1 MDAEE
6 NTADHGWE
14 AACPFAGAVTSME
27 RLRMVLPSPNQTTTA
42 KIQRGLDHH
51 CRTFISLSTFV
62 TLATCNADG
71 ACDSSPRGGPPGF
84 IVALDERH
92 LLIPESPGN
101 RMADTLGN
109 IIERPRIG
117 MMMVIPGIGETLRI
131 NGDAWVIEDAN
142 LLARASIMGKAPVL
156 GIGVQVREAFIHCAK
171 AFMRG
176 ALWNKAA
183 WPDHSPLAPVA
194 RIIRDHGS
202 GRIGDGS
209 VGAVEAAIEESY
221 TQRLW

>member
-1 MDAEE
+1 MRAEE
-6 NTADHGWE
+6 NADRAWE
-14 AACPFAGAVTSME
+14 AACPFAGAVTSVE
-27 RLRMVLPSPNQTTTA
+27 RLRTLLPLPNRTTLA
-42 KIQRGLDHH
+42 KIQRCLDHH

-62 TLATCNADG
+62 TLATCSADG
-71 ACDSSPRGGPPGF
+71 GCDSSPRGGPPGF
-84 IVALDERH
+84 VTVLDDHH
-92 LLIPESPGN
+92 LLIPESLGN

-131 NGDAWVIEDAN
+131 NGEAWVIEDAA
-142 LLARASIMGKAPVL
+142 LLARAGVMGKAPAL
-156 GIGVQVREAFIHCAK
+156 GIGVRVHEAFIHCAK

-176 ALWNKAA
+176 ALWDKAA
-183 WPDHSPLAPVA
+183 WPDRSSLAPVA

-202 GRIGDGS
+202 GQIGDGS

>member
-1 MDAEE
+1 MEAEE
-6 NTADHGWE
+6 PADRDRE
-14 AACPFAGAVTSME
+14 AACPFPGAVTSVE
-27 RLRMVLPSPNQTTTA
+27 RLRTLLPPPNPTTLA

-71 ACDSSPRGGPPGF
+71 GCDSSPRGGPPGF
-84 IVALDERH
+84 VAVLDEHR

-101 RMADTLGN
+101 RMADTLRN
-109 IIERPRIG
+109 IIERPCIG

-131 NGDAWVIEDAN
+131 NGDAWVIEDAS
-142 LLARASIMGKAPVL
+142 LLARAGVMGKAPAL
-156 GIGVQVREAFIHCAK
+156 GIGVRVHEAFIHCAK

-176 ALWNKAA
+176 GLWDKAA
-183 WPDHSPLAPVA
+183 WPDRSPLAPVA
-194 RIIRDHGS
+194 RIIRDHGR
-202 GRIGDGS
+202 GVIGDGS
-209 VGAVEAAIEESY
+209 VGAVETAIEESY

>member
-1 MDAEE
+1 MKAEE
-6 NTADHGWE
+6 NADRGWE
-14 AACPFAGAVTSME
+14 PACPFTGAVTSVE
-27 RLRMVLPSPNQTTTA
+27 RLRTLLPPPNPTTLA

-51 CRTFISLSTFV
+51 CRTFISLSTFI

-71 ACDSSPRGGPPGF
+71 GCDSSPRGGPPGF
-84 IVALDERH
+84 VAVLDEHR

-101 RMADTLGN
+101 RMADTLSN

-142 LLARASIMGKAPVL
+142 LLARAGIMGKAPIL
-156 GIGVQVREAFIHCAK
+156 GIGVRVHEAFIHCAK

-176 ALWNKAA
+176 GLWNRTA
-183 WPDHSPLAPVA
+183 WPDRSPLAPVA
-194 RIIRDHGS
+194 RIIRDHGR
-202 GRIGDGS
+202 GVIGDGS